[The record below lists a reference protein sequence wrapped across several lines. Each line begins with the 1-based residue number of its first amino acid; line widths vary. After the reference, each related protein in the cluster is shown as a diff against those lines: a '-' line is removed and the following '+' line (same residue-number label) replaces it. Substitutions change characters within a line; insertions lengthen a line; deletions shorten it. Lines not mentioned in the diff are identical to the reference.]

1 MLPGSEWGK
10 GMIDVAVTKQRH
22 GMGVREYDNGK
33 LQWSHIEQYSVL
45 HLA

>member
-22 GMGVREYDNGK
+22 KVTVMK
-33 LQWSHIEQYSVL
+33 ASQ
-45 HLA
+45 